1 MLELIYGTHIGE
13 FNTDGSVKTDV
24 SHCALSGRFLR
35 SIHST
40 RYRIVD
46 TPYFYRV
53 LTDAAPRGLRNDQR
67 EAIDASVLSVVGQRA
82 SKVKVPKA
90 PPANAE
96 ADDNQE

>member
-1 MLELIYGTHIGE
+1 MLDQLEYGKHIGE
-13 FNTDGSVKTDV
+13 FNTDGSLKTDV

-40 RYRIVD
+40 RYRLAG

-53 LTDAAPRGLRNDQR
+53 LTDAAPRGLSDDQR
-67 EAIDASVLSVVGQRA
+67 AALDELVLATFGKKARVS
-82 SKVKVPKA
+82 KA
-90 PPANAE
+90 PPADAA

>member
-13 FNTDGSVKTDV
+13 FNDDGSVKNDV

-40 RYRIVD
+40 RIRVAG

-53 LTDAAPRGLRNDQR
+53 LTLAAPNGVSDAQR
-67 EAIDASVLSVVGQRA
+67 EAIDAQVQAAVGKKG
-82 SKVKVPKA
+82 KVSKA
-90 PPANAE
+90 PPADAV

>member
-1 MLELIYGTHIGE
+1 MLDELIPGKHIGE
-13 FNTDGSVKTDV
+13 FNTNGSVKTDV

-40 RYRIVD
+40 RYRLAD

-53 LTDAAPRGLRNDQR
+53 LTDAAPRGLS
-67 EAIDASVLSVVGQRA
+67 DALRSALDELVLATVGKKTKV
-82 SKVKVPKA
+82 SKA
-90 PPANAE
+90 APANAV